1 MKYLLM
7 VSKVIDMLMLLVGK
21 AVAWLTLLVVVISAG
36 NAIFRKIMND
46 SSNAWL
52 EIQWYLFGAIFL
64 LAAGYTFMKNEHVRV
79 DILNQR
85 FSSRVQVIIEL
96 LGVAFFMLPACLL
109 VVYLSIP
116 FVELAYTTGE
126 MSSNT
131 GGLIRWP
138 IKLVIPVGF
147 GLLALAGVSHFIKCL
162 AFLCHQGPNPLT
174 KLRGNAEDSM
184 MDSITQQAQYE
195 QQQSIQKVGE

>member
-1 MKYLLM
+1 MKFLLII
-7 VSKVIDMLMLLVGK
+7 SKAIDAFMLLVGK
-21 AVAWLTLLVVVISAG
+21 AVTWLTLLVVIISAG
-36 NAIFRKIMND
+36 NAIVRKILND

-85 FSSRVQVIIEL
+85 FSPKVQMIIEL
-96 LGVAFFMLPACLL
+96 VGVAFFMLPACLL
-109 VVYLSIP
+109 IVYLSIP

-147 GLLALAGVSHFIKCL
+147 SLLALAGVSHFIKCL
-162 AFLCHQGPNPLT
+162 AFLCGKGPNPLE
-174 KLRGNAEDSM
+174 KSRGKSEDSM
-184 MDSITQQAQYE
+184 MDSIAQQAQLE
-195 QQQSIQKVGE
+195 QQQSLKKAD

>member
-1 MKYLLM
+1 MI
-7 VSKVIDMLMLLVGK
+7 SKAIDTLMLWVGK
-21 AVAWLTLLVVVISAG
+21 AVTWLTLLVVVISAG
-36 NAIFRKIMND
+36 NAIVRKVMND

-85 FSSRVQVIIEL
+85 FSPKAQIIIEL
-96 LGVAFFMLPACLL
+96 IGVAFFMLPACLL
-109 VVYLSIP
+109 IVYLSIP
-116 FVELAYTTGE
+116 FVDLAYTTGE

-147 GLLALAGVSHFIKCL
+147 ALLSLAGVSHFIKCL
-162 AFLCHQGPNPLT
+162 AFLCGKGPNPLS
-174 KLRGNAEDSM
+174 KSRGNSEDSM
-184 MDSITQQAQYE
+184 MDSIAQHAQFE
-195 QQQSIQKVGE
+195 QQQSIKQAGK